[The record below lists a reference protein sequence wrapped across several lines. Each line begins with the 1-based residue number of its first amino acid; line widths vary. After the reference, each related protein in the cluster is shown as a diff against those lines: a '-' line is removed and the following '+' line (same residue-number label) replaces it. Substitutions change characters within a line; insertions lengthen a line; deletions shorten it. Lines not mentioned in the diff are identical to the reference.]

1 MTPPLASASLPDPG
15 DLGAAGLQRVT
26 ARLSQTLQRDQ
37 LVQSTL
43 EQLRAQFQVDRV
55 VLYYFYERWRG
66 QVTSEALADP
76 SLSILGST
84 GADECFNDTYAEQY
98 LQGRIR
104 AIADI
109 TTAGLEPCHLEF
121 LQGLHVRANLVAP
134 VLAQHSLWGLLV
146 AHHCRSPRPWQ
157 ADDLAAMQAAA
168 THLAQSS
175 GVQASCLPTA

>member
-1 MTPPLASASLPDPG
+1 MVTPYPSDSLPDPG

-26 ARLSQTLQRDQ
+26 TRLSQTLQRDQ

-43 EQLRAQFQVDRV
+43 EQLRDQFQVDRV

-109 TTAGLEPCHLEF
+109 TTAGLEPCHREF
-121 LQGLHVRANLVAP
+121 LTSLYVQANLVAP
-134 VLAQHSLWGLLV
+134 VLVQPHLWGLLV
-146 AHHCRSPRPWQ
+146 AHHCRSTRTWP
-157 ADDLAAMQAAA
+157 ADDLEAIQAAA
-168 THLAQSS
+168 THLAASS
-175 GVQASCLPTA
+175 VIQASCLPVA